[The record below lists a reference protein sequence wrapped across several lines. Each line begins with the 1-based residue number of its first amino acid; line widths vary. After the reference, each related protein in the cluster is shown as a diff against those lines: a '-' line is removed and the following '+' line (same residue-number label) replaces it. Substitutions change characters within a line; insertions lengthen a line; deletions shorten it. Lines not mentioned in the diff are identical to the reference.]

1 MRYQEEDIR
10 PGDTVRVLQKVVEG
24 KKERIQ
30 TIEGLVIARK
40 HGHEKGATI
49 TVRKISDGIGVE
61 FIFPLNS
68 PKIQAI
74 EKVKRHKVRR
84 SKLYYMRT
92 RTGKA
97 RRMKED
103 PSQRSKKES
112 KKESKE

>member
-10 PGDTVRVLQKVVEG
+10 PGDTVRVLQKVIEG

-30 TIEGLVIARK
+30 AIEGLVIARK

-68 PKIQAI
+68 PKIQGI
-74 EKVKRHKVRR
+74 ERVKPHKVRR
-84 SKLYYMRT
+84 SKLYYVRGLS
-92 RTGKA
+92 GKA

-103 PSQRSKKES
+103 PKQRTKKEN
-112 KKESKE
+112 